1 MNDIGCCTPPAH
13 WNSNGLFVTL
23 SEPIC
28 RKVILGCP
36 FTITYLLLIGTEVID
51 LLYARVPKYHF
62 DLPFLPCATY
72 LLDPNY
78 LNSSVLDA
86 VIPSYPH
93 FFSSSSHKFTGRPTI
108 FYYQGLTAAPA
119 VTWLPKVASYHLLGL
134 PLAWVGGG
142 GTVSL
147 HPITGPLF
155 CLTNVID
162 RTTTLARLFGAA

>member
-1 MNDIGCCTPPAH
+1 MTTAREDDIKIQYPLLYKCRHCFFLNDSLESPHAH
-13 WNSNGLFVTL
+13 RNSNGSFVTL

-78 LNSSVLDA
+78 LNSGVRA
-86 VIPSYPH
+86 VS
-93 FFSSSSHKFTGRPTI
+93 
-108 FYYQGLTAAPA
+108 
-119 VTWLPKVASYHLLGL
+119 PK
-134 PLAWVGGG
+134 
-142 GTVSL
+142 
-147 HPITGPLF
+147 ITY
-155 CLTNVID
+155 
-162 RTTTLARLFGAA
+162 

>member
-1 MNDIGCCTPPAH
+1 MEGRGWTEMADSAKHSRFVWTLPTQSRTDLAH
-13 WNSNGLFVTL
+13 RNSNGLFVTL

-78 LNSSVLDA
+78 LNFSVLGQQQFNCSRKLLFLGQTRQPVLKIVLDA
-86 VIPSYPH
+86 
-93 FFSSSSHKFTGRPTI
+93 
-108 FYYQGLTAAPA
+108 
-119 VTWLPKVASYHLLGL
+119 
-134 PLAWVGGG
+134 GGG
-142 GTVSL
+142 
-147 HPITGPLF
+147 
-155 CLTNVID
+155 
-162 RTTTLARLFGAA
+162 

>member
-1 MNDIGCCTPPAH
+1 M
-13 WNSNGLFVTL
+13 TL

-78 LNSSVLDA
+78 LNFSVPGCKTWPRLMSRAACAKILRDGSGVQLTSYSATPVQCRRA
-86 VIPSYPH
+86 VLQSVE
-93 FFSSSSHKFTGRPTI
+93 T
-108 FYYQGLTAAPA
+108 
-119 VTWLPKVASYHLLGL
+119 
-134 PLAWVGGG
+134 
-142 GTVSL
+142 
-147 HPITGPLF
+147 
-155 CLTNVID
+155 
-162 RTTTLARLFGAA
+162 FG

>member
-1 MNDIGCCTPPAH
+1 MTHENSMTYDSMTECQTITVKCPAH
-13 WNSNGLFVTL
+13 RNSNGSFVTL

-78 LNSSVLDA
+78 LNSGVLGA
-86 VIPSYPH
+86 
-93 FFSSSSHKFTGRPTI
+93 SSHRYLWRPI
-108 FYYQGLTAAPA
+108 
-119 VTWLPKVASYHLLGL
+119 
-134 PLAWVGGG
+134 
-142 GTVSL
+142 
-147 HPITGPLF
+147 
-155 CLTNVID
+155 
-162 RTTTLARLFGAA
+162 

>member
-1 MNDIGCCTPPAH
+1 MTHTGRRAERTWDIAGDLWSPWSGLTPHQQALDYATTQAH
-13 WNSNGLFVTL
+13 RNSNGLFVTL

-78 LNSSVLDA
+78 LNSSVPY
-86 VIPSYPH
+86 V
-93 FFSSSSHKFTGRPTI
+93 
-108 FYYQGLTAAPA
+108 
-119 VTWLPKVASYHLLGL
+119 LG
-134 PLAWVGGG
+134 
-142 GTVSL
+142 
-147 HPITGPLF
+147 
-155 CLTNVID
+155 
-162 RTTTLARLFGAA
+162 